1 MFDDLPINPITATN
15 YELLCDVE
23 TIMGLTCVL
32 LMLEAMQSLNKL
44 AHRNKECFICDFVV
58 VLKLIQVDL
67 DNFYVDHEQ
76 HFSHDRFQSFV
87 DLVEFISNVLPI
99 FWYLKPT
106 TQMDYVAFCFKEEF
120 YMLHKINKGI
130 GVVFMVIKENW
141 AIVCQNVKD

>member
-1 MFDDLPINPITATN
+1 
-15 YELLCDVE
+15 
-23 TIMGLTCVL
+23 
-32 LMLEAMQSLNKL
+32 
-44 AHRNKECFICDFVV
+44 
-58 VLKLIQVDL
+58 
-67 DNFYVDHEQ
+67 
-76 HFSHDRFQSFV
+76 V